1 MTTLSATLAPP
12 TAQINSYRAPH
23 RWFKYLTL
31 LADSFSTK
39 WVRKS
44 KSSQRLTRVDS
55 TRLSTLRQRRHRFKP
70 PSVDTGDDGCPT
82 PVAPRRLPIC
92 DAPSSHP
99 PSLHVSPFHSLR
111 IGFNAF
117 SESSRCCSRQQSN
130 ILGREGDVW
139 MTRKPFVLF
148 RSLWALNMY
157 R

>member
-117 SESSRCCSRQQSN
+117 SESSRRSRAF
-130 ILGREGDVW
+130 LGGCLNDEETIW
-139 MTRKPFVLF
+139 NL
-148 RSLWALNMY
+148 SLALSFE
-157 R
+157 